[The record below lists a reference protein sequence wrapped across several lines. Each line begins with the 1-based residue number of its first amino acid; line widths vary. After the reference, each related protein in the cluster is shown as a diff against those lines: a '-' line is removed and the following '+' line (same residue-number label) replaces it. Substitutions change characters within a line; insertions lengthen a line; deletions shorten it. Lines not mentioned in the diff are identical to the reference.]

1 MILTRCQAVFT
12 WIIVAYD
19 IVTVRVPTMAQFY
32 HIIAVLALDGFL
44 IILWLATWA
53 RSADIA
59 ANTKPVQ
66 YCFGGTCYDKRDLQK
81 RYMSLKTWN
90 AIIGAI
96 AGLGALIW

>member
-1 MILTRCQAVFT
+1 MLTCNQAVFT

-19 IVTVRVPTMAQFY
+19 IVTVRVPSMSQFY

-59 ANTKPVQ
+59 SHTRVLDNV
-66 YCFGGTCYDKRDLQK
+66 YGDGIYFKRDLQK
-81 RYMSLKTWN
+81 RYMTWKTWN
-90 AIIGAI
+90 SIIAAI